1 LHVHTMPW
9 QHRKRSSFT
18 YCGPLWISCGKAPI
32 DAHNR
37 SIQVMMC
44 DIICRAQ
51 SRSRCTFAV
60 RIRWSPSNS
69 VVVYH
74 RVALSS
80 SAGVT
85 SQFAQVCCFGR
96 RGEGE
101 PARSCPD
108 APGSFVRYKTAS
120 HPAFLLLFDSIS
132 PSSSR
137 LQSLPSDAMAGQYGQ
152 HYWPTPA
159 EYA

>member
-1 LHVHTMPW
+1 MP
-9 QHRKRSSFT
+9 HRRD
-18 YCGPLWISCGKAPI
+18 LKAFE
-32 DAHNR
+32 
-37 SIQVMMC
+37 SI
-44 DIICRAQ
+44 
-51 SRSRCTFAV
+51 FGGV
-60 RIRWSPSNS
+60 RIRWSFPNS
-69 VVVYH
+69 VVVH
-74 RVALSS
+74 RRVTLSS

-132 PSSSR
+132 PSSSK
-137 LQSLPSDAMAGQYGQ
+137 LQFLPSDTMAGQYGQ
-152 HYWPTPA
+152 HYWPTPV